1 MSIYYITGI
10 SGSGKT
16 TAAEKLSALLGDIP
30 IVGLDYLYKK
40 IGRAVRFTRYDKL
53 FYPKFAANFMDFAE
67 VRESVFREHFKE
79 RGSCKDIIIE
89 GYALSFGEDQKLI
102 EDLMQ
107 GQHKI
112 IGFNMNVPFLEWVER
127 TSVRFSK
134 DKKWRDEEA
143 VKEYYGLVQ
152 SMRPDLGYY
161 EIMNESQLLMEH
173 TAYQRTGLTDVKW
186 EQLQMPDRMDNE
198 SILDLGCNSGWI
210 GKYCIDRGAAYVEG
224 VDHNWRYLEDCKD
237 IGYDCAILADFNG
250 EWEKMLLQKYDRV
263 FCLAMMQ
270 YVQNIPWFIRKLAD
284 LTAGECV
291 IEMPLSGH
299 DSVCIEYLHR
309 EVAPGRWDE
318 IRVPSRKLMLAWLR
332 TEFEEVDVIGQ
343 AISPDKSFRLI
354 FKCRKGR
361 KR

>member
-10 SGSGKT
+10 SGSGKS
-16 TAAEKLSALLGDIP
+16 TAAEKLSALLGDVP
-30 IVGLDYLYKK
+30 IVALDYLYKK

-53 FYPKFAANFMDFAE
+53 FDPKFAASFMDFDKIRAD
-67 VRESVFREHFKE
+67 VFKEHFESRKY
-79 RGSCKDIIIE
+79 CQDIIVE
-89 GYALSFGEDQKLI
+89 GYALGFGEDQKLI
-102 EDLMQ
+102 ESLMP
-107 GQHKI
+107 GHKI
-112 IGFNMNVPFLEWVER
+112 VGFNMTIPFLEWVER
-127 TSVRFSK
+127 TSVRLSK

-152 SMRPDLGYY
+152 SMRSDLGYY
-161 EIMNESQLLMEH
+161 EITNESQLLMEH

-186 EQLQMPDRMDNE
+186 DQLQMPDWMDGE

-237 IGYDCAILADFNG
+237 IGYDSVVLADFNG
-250 EWEKMLLQKYDRV
+250 DWQKDLLPEYDRV

-291 IEMPLSGH
+291 IEMPLSGL
-299 DSVCIEYLHR
+299 DPVCIEYFHR
-309 EVAPGRWDE
+309 EVSPGRWDD

-332 TEFEEVDVIGQ
+332 TEFEEVDVVGQ
-343 AISPDKSFRLI
+343 SVSPDNSFRLI
-354 FKCRKGR
+354 FKCRKGK